1 MAHATTH
8 IVVLLSELDP
18 VVVDPALVA
27 QGDAALA
34 GRGLG
39 LPHQEAPVDAGGEEV
54 LRRVPRDGAVVP
66 GVLLQ
71 RVDRGDIVGGDPAH
85 IAQHGVG
92 LTPFTGL
99 VVREDSNLKKEI
111 LSVTAISAHLRQFGP
126 IYS

>member
-1 MAHATTH
+1 MELGFLLAVVAHASTH

-71 RVDRGDIVGGDPAH
+71 RVDRGHVVGRDPAN
-85 IAQHGVG
+85 IAQ
-92 LTPFTGL
+92 
-99 VVREDSNLKKEI
+99 D
-111 LSVTAISAHLRQFGP
+111 
-126 IYS
+126 

>member
-1 MAHATTH
+1 MWPTTH

-54 LRRVPRDGAVVP
+54 LRRVPRDGAMVP

-71 RVDRGDIVGGDPAH
+71 RVDRGDIVGGNPAN

-111 LSVTAISAHLRQFGP
+111 LSVTVISAHLRQFGP